1 MTEQESIYGRKFS
14 MRILNE
20 EIVMQYTTKYQSSVE
35 KILLAADEIGL
46 TDLKIF
52 I

>member
-1 MTEQESIYGRKFS
+1 